1 MGHPPSNGMGLRLCC
16 NLIVI
21 SLVLPPSVISMPS
34 KLIKEEQLDKKIP
47 HQEAEYLGTSLWDFS
62 HKDFDMVNILKNSET
77 PSKSTLLQRFAKD
90 IKFRKKD
97 NFCEEDKN
105 IKDEKLEDESSME
118 STQRSAARTIFEHF
132 MMKGHQRYLYPLTI
146 DYSQDRAEEGN
157 YYVQ

>member
-1 MGHPPSNGMGLRLCC
+1 MGVKLCC

-21 SLVLPPSVISMPS
+21 SLLLPPSVISMPS
-34 KLIKEEQLDKKIP
+34 KLTKEEQLDKKIS

-77 PSKSTLLQRFAKD
+77 QSKSTLLQRFAKD
-90 IKFRKKD
+90 IKLRKKE
-97 NFCEEDKN
+97 NFSNIFEEAEN

-146 DYSQDRAEEGN
+146 DYSPERAKEGN
-157 YYVQ
+157 DYVQ

>member
-1 MGHPPSNGMGLRLCC
+1 MGVRLCC

-21 SLVLPPSVISMPS
+21 SLLLPPSVISMPS
-34 KLIKEEQLDKKIP
+34 KLIKEEQLDKKVS
-47 HQEAEYLGTSLWDFS
+47 HQEVDYLGTSLWDFS

-97 NFCEEDKN
+97 NFSNIFEETEME
-105 IKDEKLEDESSME
+105 KDGDLEDESSME

-146 DYSQDRAEEGN
+146 DYSPDRAEEGN
-157 YYVQ
+157 DYVQ